1 MFIILCK
8 LQKSEYLIVLLIS
21 FNQPAMIAGGYSL
34 QVASKPKLIFNDDAT
49 RNVSI
54 DYSLILKLGEF
65 VIG

>member
-1 MFIILCK
+1 M
-8 LQKSEYLIVLLIS
+8 IVLLRS

-65 VIG
+65 VNG